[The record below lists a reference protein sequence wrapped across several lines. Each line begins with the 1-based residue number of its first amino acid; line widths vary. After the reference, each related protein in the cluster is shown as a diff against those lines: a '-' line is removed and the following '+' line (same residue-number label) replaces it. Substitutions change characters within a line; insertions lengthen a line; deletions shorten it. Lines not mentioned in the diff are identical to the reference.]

1 MNPFSEVGREINQ
14 CQDEIRQIKGSLYR
28 YVEEYKL
35 DSVKN
40 NLAHLEARITN
51 IENDLSWMK
60 EAIQAMQYCKD
71 NKE

>member
-14 CQDEIRQIKGSLYR
+14 CQDEIRQIKNSLYR

-40 NLAHLEARITN
+40 SLSHLEVRVSN
-51 IENDLSWMK
+51 IENDLSWLK
-60 EAIQAMQYCKD
+60 ETVQGLKD
-71 NKE
+71 REPI